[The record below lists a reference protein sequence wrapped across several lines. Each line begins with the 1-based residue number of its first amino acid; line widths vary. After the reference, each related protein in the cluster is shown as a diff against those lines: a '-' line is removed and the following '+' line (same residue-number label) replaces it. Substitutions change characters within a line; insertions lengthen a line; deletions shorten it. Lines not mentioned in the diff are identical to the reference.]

1 MYLIPSSVNEWLYLK
16 DTGEWGKEELTGLL
30 RAVNREVVE
39 EKDFLSD
46 DLYCWRG
53 GEFKRA

>member
-1 MYLIPSSVNEWLYLK
+1 MYFIPSSIHEWLYIE
-16 DTGEWGKEELTGLL
+16 DTGDWSREELTGLL

-53 GEFKRA
+53 EEFRRA